1 MLKRLRVVVQKSY
14 LRGASSLNSL
24 MVRMDFYKK
33 SEQGSRKL
41 RPIGARSV
49 RFESVLPPCR

>member
-1 MLKRLRVVVQKSY
+1 MFKRLRVVVQESY

-33 SEQGSRKL
+33 RRARKQTDK
-41 RPIGARSV
+41 GAQCAV
-49 RFESVLPPCR
+49 